1 MNDIA
6 INGLMLLISHAIM
19 ILEAIYFY
27 PRFKIS
33 KLAGLMSFIWV
44 TINDVIDYIYGQYP
58 YYDFIAKHLIEV
70 GVLAYSHYHFVY
82 FILKLQKWLKVKT
95 FD

>member
-70 GVLAYSHYHFVY
+70 GYWLIVSLSFRIFY
-82 FILKLQKWLKVKT
+82 FKITKVVES
-95 FD
+95 

>member
-44 TINDVIDYIYGQYP
+44 TINDVIDYIYGQ
-58 YYDFIAKHLIEV
+58 
-70 GVLAYSHYHFVY
+70 FVY
-82 FILKLQKWLKVKT
+82 FIFKITKVVES
-95 FD
+95 